1 MNIVIVEDEIRIRE
15 GITRLLNKFYPHIEH
30 IYEAKSAE
38 EGIALIRK
46 IKPDI
51 VITDIKMGAMDGL
64 EMLSIL
70 FAQDK
75 IRFKAIILSAYSEFD
90 YAKKALTLGVKDYL
104 VKPIDAEEFRIAIK
118 HLEEEIAKDALDQ
131 LGYFGTFGSLEN
143 ILQKIL
149 SGQISVDDELHRYL
163 EKIHSINPEM
173 PMAQFCVYL
182 GKTWN
187 ESNRLAANIIQSM
200 LIKEHQANDTLLFIP
215 DKKMMLY
222 VFVGE
227 RDFAALKKYLQDCVM
242 KEVNSLSAVKAAFA
256 FSEHCGIE
264 SFRTCFETMRINLS
278 WNIIFGREKI
288 ISAIEISLIK
298 PATPS
303 YPINIEQKSIA
314 YLCIGDFKHLH
325 EEGQSFIRY
334 FSEGMYNPNAV
345 KKNVVRYFLG
355 ILQVMKEIN
364 FSVYEKINEQEIIE
378 KITNAVTASE
388 LEDVL
393 YSLFLSA
400 SRHDEMKTGLL
411 VQKVLRMVDE
421 YARDGITLEEVAD
434 ELELSPDHISAQ
446 LVKEL
451 GVNFSTYIKTYRL
464 NRAKELLIGT
474 DLKLFEI
481 AAQIGYQDAKYFGR
495 VFKESENILPMD
507 YRKQFR

>member
-15 GITRLLNKFYPHIEH
+15 GITRLLNNFFPHIEN

-38 EGIALIRK
+38 EGIELIRK
-46 IKPDI
+46 TKPDI

-70 FAQDK
+70 FTQDK
-75 IRFKAIILSAYSEFD
+75 LRFKAIILSAYSEFD
-90 YAKKALTLGVKDYL
+90 YARKALTLGVKDYL
-104 VKPIDAEEFRIAIK
+104 VKPIDADEFRIAIK

-163 EKIHSINPEM
+163 EKIHNINLDTPA
-173 PMAQFCVYL
+173 AQFCVYL

-187 ESNRLAANIIQSM
+187 ESNRLAANIMQSM
-200 LIKEHQANDTLLFIP
+200 LTKDRQQNDTLMLVPEKNI
-215 DKKMMLY
+215 MLY
-222 VFVGE
+222 TFIGE
-227 RDFAALKKYLQDCVM
+227 RDFSALEKYLQDSVM
-242 KEVNSLSAVKAAFA
+242 REVNNLSAVKAAFA
-256 FSEHCGIE
+256 FSEHRGIE
-264 SFRTCFETMRINLS
+264 SFRTCFETMQANLS
-278 WNIIFGREKI
+278 WNIILGKEKLI
-288 ISAIEISLIK
+288 LPAEISSMKYTI
-298 PATPS
+298 PS
-303 YPINIEQKSIA
+303 YPIDVEQKSIA
-314 YLCIGDFKHLH
+314 YLCAGDFKHLH
-325 EEGQSFIRY
+325 EQGLQFIRH
-334 FSEGMYNPNAV
+334 FSEGQCNPDAI
-345 KKNVVRYFLG
+345 KKNIVRYFLA
-355 ILQVMKEIN
+355 ILQVVKEIN
-364 FSVYEKINEQEIIE
+364 FTVYEKINEQEIIE
-378 KITNAVTASE
+378 QIANAITAAE

-393 YSLFLSA
+393 YSLFLA
-400 SRHDEMKTGLL
+400 ATRHDEMKTSLL

-464 NRAKELLIGT
+464 NRAKELLIGS

-495 VFKESENILPMD
+495 VFKEAEGILPME